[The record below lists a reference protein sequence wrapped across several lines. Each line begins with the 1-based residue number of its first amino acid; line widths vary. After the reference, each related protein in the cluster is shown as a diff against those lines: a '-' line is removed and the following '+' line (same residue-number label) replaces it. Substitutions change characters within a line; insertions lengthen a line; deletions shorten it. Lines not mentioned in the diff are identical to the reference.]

1 LTLKLQESAKKGEVM
16 TNFRTVSIGI
26 GSTLL
31 ALTLI
36 GLGLVEWIDPAAL
49 GSFAIWGY
57 PQRFHGILAIVEIC
71 GGLLLLLPVVAWY
84 SAACLSV
91 LLACAIGTYLW
102 NGQAQPLMP
111 AGVLLAGVLVVGYAR
126 HPNTV
131 ALSRLRAV
139 ADEVAE
145 REIAQ
150 QRQRLAAPARP
161 RTGLKATSAKT
172 RPAGRASAATNSV
185 ARNS

>member
-1 LTLKLQESAKKGEVM
+1 M

-49 GSFAIWGY
+49 GAFATWGY
-57 PQRFHGILAIVEIC
+57 PERFHGIFAVVEIC

-84 SAACLSV
+84 SAVCLSV
-91 LLACAIGTYLW
+91 LLACAISTHVW
-102 NGQAQPLMP
+102 NGQAQLLMP
-111 AGVLLAGVLVVGYAR
+111 AGVLLAGILVVGYAR
-126 HPNTV
+126 HPSTL
-131 ALSRLRAV
+131 ALTRLRAV
-139 ADEVAE
+139 ADAVAE

-150 QRQRLAAPARP
+150 QRQRLASPARP
-161 RTGLKATSAKT
+161 RTEFKATNART
-172 RPAGRASAATNSV
+172 RPAGRATAATNSA
-185 ARNS
+185 ARSS